1 MTPRRILLVASLLFS
16 AGCVH
21 MVPPPPV
28 PGSVQ
33 PPRFYA
39 PIPPGQG
46 RVYLDVVDG
55 PTNVRVVK
63 QVSVEVPRS
72 PEEAEVFGE
81 GVDEETVLETE
92 QKCRTPCILDLPLG
106 HQLFAFPMHGS
117 RKEEVDDVLVSPTPS
132 LYRRALGSRRSGGAG
147 FVLGVLGTTFGG
159 ISLATGAALFPVGL
173 ANDNSGLTTSGAI
186 TLGVGAVL
194 TALGIWAIAENPA
207 FEQPGAGAHYDLG
220 P

>member
-1 MTPRRILLVASLLFS
+1 MTARRTLLVASLLLS

-21 MVPPPPV
+21 EFPPPPV
-28 PGSVQ
+28 PGPVQ
-33 PPRFYA
+33 PPRFDT

-55 PTNVRVVK
+55 PTQVRVVHPVSE
-63 QVSVEVPRS
+63 QVP
-72 PEEAEVFGE
+72 FGDGTFYE
-81 GVDEETVLETE
+81 DTVLETE
-92 QKCRTPCILDLPLG
+92 QECRTPCVLDLPLG
-106 HQLFAFPMHGS
+106 HRLFAFPMHS
-117 RKEEVDDVLVSPTPS
+117 SLKEEVDDVWVSPTPS

-159 ISLATGAALFPVGL
+159 TSLVTGAALFPVGL
-173 ANDNSGLTTSGAI
+173 ATDKSGLTNSGAI
-186 TLGVGAVL
+186 TLGIGAVL

-207 FEQPGAGAHYDLG
+207 LEQPGVGARYDLG

>member
-1 MTPRRILLVASLLFS
+1 MASLLLS

-21 MVPPPPV
+21 VFPPPPV
-28 PGSVQ
+28 PGPVQ
-33 PPRFYA
+33 PPRFDT

-46 RVYLDVVDG
+46 RVYIDVVDG
-55 PTNVRVVK
+55 PINVRVVNP
-63 QVSVEVPRS
+63 VSVQVP
-72 PEEAEVFGE
+72 FGDGTFYE
-81 GVDEETVLETE
+81 DTVLETE
-92 QKCRTPCILDLPLG
+92 QECRTPCVLDLPLG
-106 HQLFAFPMHGS
+106 HRLFAFPMRGS
-117 RKEEVDDVLVSPTPS
+117 RKEEVDDWVSPTPS

-173 ANDNSGLTTSGAI
+173 ATNKSGLTTSGAI
-186 TLGVGAVL
+186 TLGAGAVL

-207 FEQPGAGAHYDLG
+207 LEQPGAGARYDLG